1 MLLKFRNNSLNN
13 TSPNILIYDERRR
26 RQRNERNFS
35 LKIEKLYGLTRPE
48 PIYIGIENSNN
59 ILGTESIIGL
69 GIENQPQV

>member
-1 MLLKFRNNSLNN
+1 MPSKFNSYTN
-13 TSPNILIYDERRR
+13 PNILVLNAKRTK
-26 RQRNERNFS
+26 QRNERNFS

-59 ILGTESIIGL
+59 ILGTESSIGL